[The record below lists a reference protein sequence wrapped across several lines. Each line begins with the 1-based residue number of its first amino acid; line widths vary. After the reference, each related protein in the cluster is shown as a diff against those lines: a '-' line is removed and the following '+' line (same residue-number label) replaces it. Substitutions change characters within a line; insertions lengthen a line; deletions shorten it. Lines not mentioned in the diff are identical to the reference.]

1 MTEPA
6 AILSSS
12 YRLRPMTAAD
22 LNEVY
27 ILEQAAYPY
36 PWSFGILSDCL
47 KVAYLARVLDNAG
60 QAIDAYG
67 IMSSGGG
74 EAHILN
80 LCVRAEL
87 RGQGLGRYLLL
98 SLLADAKALEV
109 DTVLLE
115 VRQSNKAAIS
125 LYESIGFNELGIRN
139 GYYPTN
145 KGREDA
151 IIFAKQLLDKNF

>member
-1 MTEPA
+1 
-6 AILSSS
+6 
-12 YRLRPMTAAD
+12 MTAAD

-27 ILEQAAYPY
+27 VLEQASYSY

-47 KVAYLARVLDNAG
+47 KTAYLTRVLDNAG

-80 LCVRAEL
+80 LCVRTKL

-98 SLLADAKALEV
+98 SLLAEAKALEV

-125 LYESIGFNELGIRN
+125 LYESIGFNELDIRH
-139 GYYPTN
+139 GYYPSN
-145 KGREDA
+145 KGRENA
-151 IIFAKQLLDKNF
+151 IIFAKELIGKDFW